1 MEVSEVFMCI
11 CVLAE
16 NRKTVFA
23 PDGVLNK
30 VNTDLKVYILTDNKC
45 KPQQI
50 HQFVTV
56 QGLINPGSTKS

>member
-1 MEVSEVFMCI
+1 MCI

-16 NRKTVFA
+16 NLKTVFA

-56 QGLINPGSTKS
+56 QGLINPG